1 VLSHQESSVPVTAD
15 RVDPDEAFAVLD
27 AGGYTKALYAF
38 YLPASVTGAVRLS
51 VPELKG
57 AGMMFEVQTKDPAFG
72 TTATGPELVELN
84 GEILDLSVFIN
95 AYQPYARNISFYQ
108 PMYFLFGLDPE
119 ETKFQISFKYRF
131 FNPEQPFALKYPWI
145 PNFFFGYTQTSF
157 WDLDTDSRPFE
168 DTSYKPE
175 LFFQSTNIDTGIPW
189 IRGLF
194 VQAGFEHE
202 SNGNS
207 GDRSRSTNYIYLEP
221 SIIFLKRAELIGLRI
236 APKFWAYVNNSNR
249 TNPDLYAYRG
259 YYSLRLTFGQAN
271 SIICDTHWIFAEKG
285 SSVKVDL
292 TYPLHRL
299 LRGNFDFYLHLQY
312 VNALGE
318 SLLNYTDRT
327 EGVRIGLA
335 IVR

>member
-1 VLSHQESSVPVTAD
+1 
-15 RVDPDEAFAVLD
+15 
-27 AGGYTKALYAF
+27 
-38 YLPASVTGAVRLS
+38 
-51 VPELKG
+51 
-57 AGMMFEVQTKDPAFG
+57 
-72 TTATGPELVELN
+72 
-84 GEILDLSVFIN
+84 LSVFIN
-95 AYQPYARNISFYQ
+95 AYQPYARNLSFYK
-108 PMYFLFGLDPE
+108 PMYFLLGLDPE

-131 FNPEQPFALKYPWI
+131 FNPEQPFAQKHPWI
-145 PNFFFGYTQTSF
+145 RNFFFGYTQTSF

-175 LFFQSTNIDTGIPW
+175 LFFQSMNIDTGISW

-194 VQAGFEHE
+194 VQTGFEHE

-236 APKFWAYVNNSNR
+236 APRFWAYVNNSDR

-259 YYSLRLTFGQAN
+259 YYSLRMTFGQAN
-271 SIICDTHWIFAEKG
+271 SIICDTELGFAEKG
-285 SSVKVDL
+285 SSVQVDL